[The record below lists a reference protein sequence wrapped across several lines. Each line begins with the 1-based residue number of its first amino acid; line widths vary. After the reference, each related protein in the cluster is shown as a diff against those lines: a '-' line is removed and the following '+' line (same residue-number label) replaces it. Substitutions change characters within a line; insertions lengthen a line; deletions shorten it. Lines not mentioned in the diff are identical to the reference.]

1 MKNRRRSINLI
12 VAPASLICFLIVLA
26 SAGVGQGQETDEM
39 QAQYARMLR
48 ALKPTMIFEVAEQDI
63 NAYLATRPEE
73 LAIPEG
79 FEDPKVT
86 LRQGLLEISARKE
99 LVFIS
104 TRVRV
109 GLSPQVVRG
118 RLRLKVR
125 SVHAGPIPLP
135 SNFHAG
141 ISETIEGIINQI
153 LDRNELDL
161 LRVEIVPPMV
171 RVTAKVMTPEAAG
184 DNGNAEAP

>member
-1 MKNRRRSINLI
+1 
-12 VAPASLICFLIVLA
+12 
-26 SAGVGQGQETDEM
+26 M

-48 ALKPTMIFEVAEQDI
+48 ALKPTMIFEVAEPDI
-63 NAYLATRPEE
+63 NAYLATRPQE

-86 LRQGLLEISARKE
+86 LRQGLLEVSARKE

-109 GLSPQVVRG
+109 GLVPQVVRG

-125 SVHAGPIPLP
+125 SIHAGPIPLP